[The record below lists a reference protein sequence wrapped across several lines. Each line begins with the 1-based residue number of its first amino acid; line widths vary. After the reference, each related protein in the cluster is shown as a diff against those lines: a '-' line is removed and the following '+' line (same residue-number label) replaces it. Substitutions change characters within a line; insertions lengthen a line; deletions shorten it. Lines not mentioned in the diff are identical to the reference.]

1 MSEIPQAA
9 RVDLLEP
16 VRLLHEHLTAPLCEA
31 AFEEV
36 RGFER
41 RRVWTLE
48 RLAKFWVAVVL
59 RSPPSLTHALE
70 EATAGRGGYPGVES
84 SPQAFFARSTDLSGK
99 FFARVFEAFGASVAA
114 AEPPRFCSE
123 LAPLFARFAGHVF
136 VLDGSTL
143 DPVARR
149 LKLLWDDKR
158 LPMPGSV
165 EALYDLGRGTVAS
178 LRYDPTP
185 QGVEQLA
192 ARDVLPHAGPGTLV
206 VADRLYGLPWFFAF
220 LSQKD
225 VFGLARRHGR
235 AKFTVERSLSSREV
249 DGGVVEDQLGTLGTG
264 RRVPGQAVRCITLK
278 RPGEPAI
285 ALLTNVLDPA
295 TLTAEEAL
303 DLYRRRWRVE
313 RLFYDLKEVLNLHCF
328 YAANTNAI
336 AMQIYAAAIVHVALR
351 TAQGRVAAQ
360 ARRPPE
366 ALSTAKLF
374 PKVAAASICL
384 VQSELTFLAICRA
397 NPGITL
403 RKPDW
408 YDMAFAYADLEDV
421 LVEPR
426 KPGGNKTGLRA
437 PRRARRP
444 LPPPPERPKEPR
456 PRRPRES

>member
-1 MSEIPQAA
+1 M
-9 RVDLLEP
+9 
-16 VRLLHEHLTAPLCEA
+16 
-31 AFEEV
+31 
-36 RGFER
+36 
-41 RRVWTLE
+41 
-48 RLAKFWVAVVL
+48 
-59 RSPPSLTHALE
+59 
-70 EATAGRGGYPGVES
+70 
-84 SPQAFFARSTDLSGK
+84 
-99 FFARVFEAFGASVAA
+99 
-114 AEPPRFCSE
+114 
-123 LAPLFARFAGHVF
+123 
-136 VLDGSTL
+136 
-143 DPVARR
+143 
-149 LKLLWDDKR
+149 
-158 LPMPGSV
+158 
-165 EALYDLGRGTVAS
+165 
-178 LRYDPTP
+178 
-185 QGVEQLA
+185 
-192 ARDVLPHAGPGTLV
+192 
-206 VADRLYGLPWFFAF
+206 
-220 LSQKD
+220 
-225 VFGLARRHGR
+225 
-235 AKFTVERSLSSREV
+235 ERSLSSREV

-328 YAANTNAI
+328 YAANTNAT
-336 AMQIYAAAIVHVALR
+336 MQIYAAAIVHVALR

-374 PKVAAASICL
+374 PKVGPSICL
-384 VQSELTFLAICRA
+384 VQSEATFLAICRA
-397 NPGITL
+397 NPGTL
-403 RKPDW
+403 RKLDW

-421 LVEPR
+421 PVEPR